1 MLMQKTRIR
10 TYKQMTKREILA
22 DSLLLLTALIWGC
35 AFAVVKNALDSFPP
49 GAIIAMRYLIAA
61 AITGILFRRHLKEL
75 TRGDVARGAL
85 VGLLLFGA
93 YIVQTTGLQYTTAG
107 KNAFLTTVYVL
118 LVPFGC
124 ALLFHQK
131 LQKSNLIAAVMMLV
145 GIGLLSLDGQGG
157 GLNPGDILTLICG
170 FLFAGHIIAVE
181 QCQKKTNTYALIVLQ
196 FAFCAL
202 YAGLY
207 NRIFERGMPLAF
219 TPGSIGGL
227 LYIAVFSTTIGMS
240 LQNIG
245 QSMAPASHAV
255 ILLSL
260 ESVFGVLFS
269 CLLLGEKVTLQMGVG
284 FAIIFAALLVSELA
298 PRKKIDARIR
308 FGIIN
313 LKKPSLFFKAR
324 IFSFTIW
331 ARLCYTLDQGS
342 SSNESITLSQQARI
356 ASRSRVLVAS
366 VMPITPRPA
375 FLAPC
380 MA

>member
-10 TYKQMTKREILA
+10 TYKQMTRREILA

-118 LVPFGC
+118 LVPFEC

-298 PRKKIDARIR
+298 PGKKD
-308 FGIIN
+308 
-313 LKKPSLFFKAR
+313 
-324 IFSFTIW
+324 
-331 ARLCYTLDQGS
+331 
-342 SSNESITLSQQARI
+342 
-356 ASRSRVLVAS
+356 
-366 VMPITPRPA
+366 
-375 FLAPC
+375 
-380 MA
+380 

>member
-61 AITGILFRRHLKEL
+61 AITAILFRRHLKEL

-298 PRKKIDARIR
+298 PGKKD
-308 FGIIN
+308 
-313 LKKPSLFFKAR
+313 
-324 IFSFTIW
+324 
-331 ARLCYTLDQGS
+331 
-342 SSNESITLSQQARI
+342 
-356 ASRSRVLVAS
+356 
-366 VMPITPRPA
+366 
-375 FLAPC
+375 
-380 MA
+380 

>member
-1 MLMQKTRIR
+1 M
-10 TYKQMTKREILA
+10 
-22 DSLLLLTALIWGC
+22 
-35 AFAVVKNALDSFPP
+35 
-49 GAIIAMRYLIAA
+49 
-61 AITGILFRRHLKEL
+61 
-75 TRGDVARGAL
+75 
-85 VGLLLFGA
+85 
-93 YIVQTTGLQYTTAG
+93 
-107 KNAFLTTVYVL
+107 
-118 LVPFGC
+118 
-124 ALLFHQK
+124 
-131 LQKSNLIAAVMMLV
+131 
-145 GIGLLSLDGQGG
+145 
-157 GLNPGDILTLICG
+157 
-170 FLFAGHIIAVE
+170 E

-298 PRKKIDARIR
+298 PGKKD
-308 FGIIN
+308 
-313 LKKPSLFFKAR
+313 
-324 IFSFTIW
+324 
-331 ARLCYTLDQGS
+331 
-342 SSNESITLSQQARI
+342 
-356 ASRSRVLVAS
+356 
-366 VMPITPRPA
+366 
-375 FLAPC
+375 
-380 MA
+380 

>member
-1 MLMQKTRIR
+1 MLMHKTRIR
-10 TYKQMTKREILA
+10 AYKQMTKREILA

-61 AITGILFRRHLKEL
+61 AITGILFRRHLKKL

-298 PRKKIDARIR
+298 PGKKD
-308 FGIIN
+308 
-313 LKKPSLFFKAR
+313 
-324 IFSFTIW
+324 
-331 ARLCYTLDQGS
+331 
-342 SSNESITLSQQARI
+342 
-356 ASRSRVLVAS
+356 
-366 VMPITPRPA
+366 
-375 FLAPC
+375 
-380 MA
+380 

>member
-245 QSMAPASHAV
+245 QSLAPASHAV

-269 CLLLGEKVTLQMGVG
+269 CLLLGEKVTPQMGVG
-284 FAIIFAALLVSELA
+284 FAVIFAALLFSELA
-298 PRKKIDARIR
+298 PKKDA
-308 FGIIN
+308 
-313 LKKPSLFFKAR
+313 
-324 IFSFTIW
+324 
-331 ARLCYTLDQGS
+331 
-342 SSNESITLSQQARI
+342 
-356 ASRSRVLVAS
+356 
-366 VMPITPRPA
+366 
-375 FLAPC
+375 
-380 MA
+380 

>member
-1 MLMQKTRIR
+1 MLMQKLGIR
-10 TYKQMTKREILA
+10 AYKRMTKREILA
-22 DSLLLLTALIWGC
+22 DGLLLLTALIWGC

-61 AITGILFRRHLKEL
+61 AITGVLFRKHLKGL

-93 YIVQTTGLQYTTAG
+93 YIVQTIGLQYTTAG

-124 ALLFHQK
+124 ALLFHRK
-131 LQKSNLIAAVMMLV
+131 LQKSNLMAAVMMLT
-145 GIGLLSLDGQGG
+145 GIGLLSLDGKGG
-157 GLNPGDILTLICG
+157 GLNIGDGLTLISG

-181 QCQKKTNTYALIVLQ
+181 QCQKKTDTYALIVLQ
-196 FAFCAL
+196 FAFCAA
-202 YAGLY
+202 YAAAYSL
-207 NRIFERGMPLAF
+207 IFERGVPLGF
-219 TPGSIGGL
+219 TLGSVGGL

-269 CLLLGEKVTLQMGVG
+269 CLLLGERVTVQMGVG
-284 FAIIFAALLVSELA
+284 FALIFAALLVSELA
-298 PRKKIDARIR
+298 PR
-308 FGIIN
+308 
-313 LKKPSLFFKAR
+313 
-324 IFSFTIW
+324 W
-331 ARLCYTLDQGS
+331 AD
-342 SSNESITLSQQARI
+342 
-356 ASRSRVLVAS
+356 
-366 VMPITPRPA
+366 
-375 FLAPC
+375 
-380 MA
+380 

>member
-61 AITGILFRRHLKEL
+61 AITGILFHRYLKEL

-298 PRKKIDARIR
+298 PGKKD
-308 FGIIN
+308 
-313 LKKPSLFFKAR
+313 
-324 IFSFTIW
+324 
-331 ARLCYTLDQGS
+331 
-342 SSNESITLSQQARI
+342 
-356 ASRSRVLVAS
+356 
-366 VMPITPRPA
+366 
-375 FLAPC
+375 
-380 MA
+380 

>member
-202 YAGLY
+202 YAGLS
-207 NRIFERGMPLAF
+207 NRIFERCMPLAF

-298 PRKKIDARIR
+298 PGKKD
-308 FGIIN
+308 
-313 LKKPSLFFKAR
+313 
-324 IFSFTIW
+324 
-331 ARLCYTLDQGS
+331 
-342 SSNESITLSQQARI
+342 
-356 ASRSRVLVAS
+356 
-366 VMPITPRPA
+366 
-375 FLAPC
+375 
-380 MA
+380 

>member
-118 LVPFGC
+118 LVPFGS

-157 GLNPGDILTLICG
+157 GLNPGDMLTLICG

-298 PRKKIDARIR
+298 PGKKD
-308 FGIIN
+308 
-313 LKKPSLFFKAR
+313 
-324 IFSFTIW
+324 
-331 ARLCYTLDQGS
+331 
-342 SSNESITLSQQARI
+342 
-356 ASRSRVLVAS
+356 
-366 VMPITPRPA
+366 
-375 FLAPC
+375 
-380 MA
+380 

>member
-35 AFAVVKNALDSFPP
+35 VFAVVKNALDSFPP

-61 AITGILFRRHLKEL
+61 AITGILFRRHLKKL

-298 PRKKIDARIR
+298 PGKKD
-308 FGIIN
+308 
-313 LKKPSLFFKAR
+313 
-324 IFSFTIW
+324 
-331 ARLCYTLDQGS
+331 
-342 SSNESITLSQQARI
+342 
-356 ASRSRVLVAS
+356 
-366 VMPITPRPA
+366 
-375 FLAPC
+375 
-380 MA
+380 